1 MSIRKTMLAMAAF
14 VLSTSAMAQVIASEH
29 SVSVHEATCTKT
41 ERESLVGA
49 GAGAVAGG
57 VAGNLIGGLFGSTG
71 SKLGAFA
78 GGLGGAMLGNEVGKN
93 TIFHCD
99 AIVLAEGKKVMVQ
112 YTGNDELRAGQQKKL
127 YKMEN
132 GQMVLK

>member
-1 MSIRKTMLAMAAF
+1 MSICKILIVAAIAAS
-14 VLSTSAMAQVIASEH
+14 STAMAQVISSEH
-29 SVSVHEATCTKT
+29 TVTVQEVNCTKT
-41 ERESLVGA
+41 ESESLVGA

-71 SKLGAFA
+71 KKLGTFA
-78 GGLGGAMLGNEVGKN
+78 GGVGGAMLGNEVGKN

-112 YTGNDELRAGQQKKL
+112 YKGNSEILTGQQKKL